1 MMLEI
6 KSVSKSF
13 PGVQALRNVSFGVQ
27 QGEVHALVGE
37 NGAGKSTLMKIL
49 SGVYTDYQGQ
59 LTLNNHNLTLQNPR
73 DAQRHGIAI
82 IHQELNLI
90 PELTITE
97 NIFLGRELY
106 TRLRTLDLR
115 RMDQAAAKLLTQL
128 NLNIAPNRSIRSLRV
143 GEQQLVEVAKAL
155 SLKAQLLILDEPTS
169 ALSETEIEHLFQV
182 ISALKQQGVT
192 MIYISHKLDE
202 IYRIADRVTVLRDG
216 EYIGTTPI
224 DQISVQ
230 ELIRK
235 MVGRNL
241 NDLFPKEKVTPGE
254 VVLQVEN
261 LSLQSDT
268 RESGYALKDIS
279 FSVKRG
285 EIVGVTG
292 LMGAGRTELLETL
305 FGIHSPRR
313 VEGKI
318 TIAGRTQVI
327 ASPQQ
332 ALKAGLAFVTEDR
345 KNQSL
350 IVQHSVGHNMT
361 LAAMKR
367 FLLFNFIQSPL
378 EKEAIQEMTQ
388 KLHIKTTGYHV
399 PVDTLSGGNQQ
410 KVVIAKC
417 LLTQPEVLLLDEPT
431 RGIDVGAKAEI
442 YTLISQLAKE
452 GTAIIMVSSE
462 LPEILAMCD
471 RVIVLCEGRMTGTF
485 DRSDVSQEMIMEAAT
500 ARQRVRVEETELGN

>member
-1 MMLEI
+1 
-6 KSVSKSF
+6 
-13 PGVQALRNVSFGVQ
+13 
-27 QGEVHALVGE
+27 
-37 NGAGKSTLMKIL
+37 
-49 SGVYTDYQGQ
+49 
-59 LTLNNHNLTLQNPR
+59 
-73 DAQRHGIAI
+73 
-82 IHQELNLI
+82 
-90 PELTITE
+90 
-97 NIFLGRELY
+97 
-106 TRLRTLDLR
+106 
-115 RMDQAAAKLLTQL
+115 
-128 NLNIAPNRSIRSLRV
+128 V

-318 TIAGRTQVI
+318 TIAGKTQVI

-500 ARQRVRVEETELGN
+500 ARQRVRVEETELEN